1 MERAVNLKDK
11 AYAIIRDKIIR
22 CVYKPGEFLVEAELI
37 ETIGASRTPIREALN
52 KLEQEGL
59 VDILPK
65 RGIVVRDVTLAD
77 INAIYEIRFLV
88 EPAVLKRY
96 ACRLPRSLLQDLKER
111 NRKAGQERQR
121 ITEYNLDEDI
131 HRTLMMASGNPFLV
145 DLMDKIYAQNHR
157 IRILSGEAL
166 TYRMQETLA
175 EHDRILDCLLQ
186 QDYEGAARALEV
198 HLHHSQEGAV
208 RLMATSR
215 SSWGYDRTGVWS
227 LGQLAGNP

>member
-1 MERAVNLKDK
+1 
-11 AYAIIRDKIIR
+11 
-22 CVYKPGEFLVEAELI
+22 
-37 ETIGASRTPIREALN
+37 
-52 KLEQEGL
+52 
-59 VDILPK
+59 
-65 RGIVVRDVTLAD
+65 
-77 INAIYEIRFLV
+77 
-88 EPAVLKRY
+88 
-96 ACRLPRSLLQDLKER
+96 
-111 NRKAGQERQR
+111 
-121 ITEYNLDEDI
+121 
-131 HRTLMMASGNPFLV
+131 MMASGNPFLV

>member
-157 IRILSGEAL
+157 I
-166 TYRMQETLA
+166 
-175 EHDRILDCLLQ
+175 LQ